1 MKKLNVVIVTVILAL
16 CCNTIFASTTLYSTL
31 EKNEETTQMLNI
43 PSPLSVFSASFGFFG
58 TFIKGFTI
66 VILFYLFATLLCRC
80 IINST
85 QSLKTYISHKRLGKV
100 MDRMYK
106 YKREV

>member
-16 CCNTIFASTTLYSTL
+16 CSTL

-58 TFIKGFTI
+58 TFIKGFAV
-66 VILFYLFATLLCRC
+66 VILFYGFATLLCKI